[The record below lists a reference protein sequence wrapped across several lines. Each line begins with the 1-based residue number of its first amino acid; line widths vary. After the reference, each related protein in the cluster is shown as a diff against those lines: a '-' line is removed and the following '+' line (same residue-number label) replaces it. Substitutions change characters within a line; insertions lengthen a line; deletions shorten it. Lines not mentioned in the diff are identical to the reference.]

1 MGFVSWCVLSLL
13 VLGIT
18 SQFVAAQEAD
28 KSAYVARATS
38 KSVNFPGI
46 PPCMTGAVQSGDPG
60 KGNATLLL
68 KAQTGC
74 MVPWHWHTPTERLMM
89 VSGRAKAEM
98 KGGSPV
104 VLRPGDFL
112 YLAAKH
118 VHQFTCQA
126 SCSLFDVTGDAPF
139 DVHYVDANGNEIP
152 PEQALKSAPAAK
164 KKAENAA
171 KQQ

>member
-1 MGFVSWCVLSLL
+1 MRFVSWCVVSVF
-13 VLGIT
+13 VLGLT

-28 KSAYVARATS
+28 KSAYVAGATS
-38 KSVNFPGI
+38 KFVNFPGI
-46 PPCMTGAVQSGDPG
+46 PPGMTGAVQSGDPG

-74 MVPWHWHTPTERLMM
+74 KVPWHWHTPTERVMM

-98 KGGSPV
+98 KDGSPV

-118 VHQFTCQA
+118 AHQFTCQA

-152 PEQALKSAPAAK
+152 PEQALKPAPSAK
-164 KKAENAA
+164 KPDKAAN
-171 KQQ
+171 QQ